1 MLTELRVRDLAV
13 IADVTLPLTSG
24 LNVLTGE
31 TGAGKSMLVDA
42 LSLLLGERA
51 STDIVRPGARR
62 AVVEAAF
69 DVAGSAGI
77 TAVAD
82 DLGVDVEEDRLI
94 VRREINVEGRNRAWV
109 NGSPTTVA
117 ALATLGRMMVDLH
130 GQHEAQSLLRPAAQR
145 DILDA
150 FGEAGDERAR
160 VEAAFDA
167 AARLR
172 EEERDLVARR
182 DDVLKRAD
190 YLRHVVQEIEQAKP
204 RPGEDEALSVEG
216 KRLANVEELT
226 RLAERLM
233 ELLEG
238 AEEGAALQTLGQASK
253 TLMQLERVDDS
264 VERWRELLEAAS
276 ANLEELALALREYA
290 ADIDVDPERLQE
302 VERRRDLLY
311 RLTQKYGSTIDAVL
325 ATGDEARQE
334 LDLLDTAHL
343 DLDQLSERRAAAEVE
358 LQAATDALTAKR
370 RKAAGRLA
378 KAVEALLPGLGM
390 PSGKF
395 AVEVGPASPV
405 TAAGADAVTF
415 MVQLNPGL
423 DARPIGRAR
432 RPRRG
437 AQPGVRR
444 GGPGHRGRGGP
455 SGRRGPSKGGR
466 LAAGACNHPPAADR
480 RPGDAPRF
488 GGQASQEGH
497 RYGGRYGAAG
507 RRPRAGDRPHAGR
520 RRTGWWYSTHRSCS
534 ERLGWRQRAKRRER
548 AGTPANCFRLSSSWQ
563 GPTSA
568 NCSWLAFPGFPASL
582 ANGLPPC
589 ASHTPWCA
597 ALTFAPAGPCHL
609 LSPFATSLQWA
620 PRPPAPS
627 RAAWGYCWSGVAGC
641 SGSGRSLSPNSRQY
655 SRR

>member
-1 MLTELRVRDLAV
+1 VLTELRVRDLAV

-42 LSLLLGERA
+42 LSLLRGERA
-51 STDIVRPGARR
+51 STYIVRPGARR

-423 DARPIGRAR
+423 DARPI
-432 RPRRG
+432 
-437 AQPGVRR
+437 AQVAS
-444 GGPGHRGRGGP
+444 GGELSRLMLAL
-455 SGRRGPSKGGR
+455 KVV
-466 LAAGACNHPPAADR
+466 LAAHDAVPSLVFDEVDQGIGGEVALQVGEALARVAGSRQVLVITHLPQIAARATHHVSVAKRPKKGIATADVTVQLGDDR
-480 RPGDAPRF
+480 VQEIARMLGD
-488 GGQASQEGH
+488 
-497 RYGGRYGAAG
+497 
-507 RRPRAGDRPHAGR
+507 AGDRVVVQHAQELLR
-520 RRTGWWYSTHRSCS
+520 KTRVT
-534 ERLGWRQRAKRRER
+534 
-548 AGTPANCFRLSSSWQ
+548 
-563 GPTSA
+563 
-568 NCSWLAFPGFPASL
+568 
-582 ANGLPPC
+582 
-589 ASHTPWCA
+589 A
-597 ALTFAPAGPCHL
+597 A
-609 LSPFATSLQWA
+609 
-620 PRPPAPS
+620 R
-627 RAAWGYCWSGVAGC
+627 
-641 SGSGRSLSPNSRQY
+641 
-655 SRR
+655 

>member
-42 LSLLLGERA
+42 LSLLRGERA
-51 STDIVRPGARR
+51 STYIVRPGARR

-423 DARPIGRAR
+423 DARPI
-432 RPRRG
+432 
-437 AQPGVRR
+437 AQVAS
-444 GGPGHRGRGGP
+444 GGELSRLMLAL
-455 SGRRGPSKGGR
+455 KVV
-466 LAAGACNHPPAADR
+466 LAAHDAVPSLVFDEVDQGIGGEVALQVGEALARVAGSRQVLVITHLPQIAARATHHVSVAKRPKKGIATADVTVQLGDDR
-480 RPGDAPRF
+480 VQEIARMLGD
-488 GGQASQEGH
+488 
-497 RYGGRYGAAG
+497 
-507 RRPRAGDRPHAGR
+507 AGDRVVVQHAQELLR
-520 RRTGWWYSTHRSCS
+520 KTRVT
-534 ERLGWRQRAKRRER
+534 
-548 AGTPANCFRLSSSWQ
+548 
-563 GPTSA
+563 
-568 NCSWLAFPGFPASL
+568 
-582 ANGLPPC
+582 
-589 ASHTPWCA
+589 A
-597 ALTFAPAGPCHL
+597 A
-609 LSPFATSLQWA
+609 
-620 PRPPAPS
+620 R
-627 RAAWGYCWSGVAGC
+627 
-641 SGSGRSLSPNSRQY
+641 
-655 SRR
+655 